1 MYDTCGHAAAGVRMV
16 QAAALQFSKTNV
28 QLTPSETIRDHITGP
43 LPKPH
48 RLLWVAGICHHL
60 GADF

>member
-1 MYDTCGHAAAGVRMV
+1 MV

-28 QLTPSETIRDHITGP
+28 PLTPSETIRDHITGP
-43 LPKPH
+43 LPTPH